1 MRLRP
6 TMLRTTVL
14 TVMALSMAACTTTDP
29 YTGETRANNTGRGI
43 LLGAAAGA
51 ALGYLTNTNDSE
63 EGRTNAL
70 IGAGIGALAGG
81 AIGNYMDRQE
91 AAMRE
96 ALSDTGV
103 GVRREGNDLRL
114 IMPGDVTFATNSADI
129 QGQFYGILS
138 DVSTVLNRYP
148 ATYVDVVG
156 HADSVGAADYNQQ
169 LSERRALSVGNYLI
183 AQGVLRDRFYIA
195 GMGERSPIASNETPS
210 GRQQNRRVEILI
222 RPHAS
227 S

>member
-1 MRLRP
+1 MK
-6 TMLRTTVL
+6 LRTALVTSLSALAL
-14 TVMALSMAACTTTDP
+14 TACTTTDP

-43 LLGAAAGA
+43 LIGAAAGA
-51 ALGYLTNTNDSE
+51 VLGYLTNTSDSD

-114 IMPGDVTFATNSADI
+114 IMPGDVTFATNSSDI
-129 QGQFYGILS
+129 QGQFYSILN
-138 DVSTVLNRYP
+138 DVATVMNRYP
-148 ATYVDVVG
+148 ATYLDIIG
-156 HADSVGAADYNQQ
+156 HADSTGPDDYNQA
-169 LSERRALSVGNYLI
+169 LSERRALSVANYLI
-183 AQGVLRDRFYIA
+183 AQGVLRDRFYVA
-195 GMGERSPIASNETPS
+195 GLGARSPIASNDTPA
-210 GRQQNRRVEILI
+210 GRAQNRRGEILV
-222 RPHAS
+222 RPHTTS
-227 S
+227 

>member
-1 MRLRP
+1 MK
-6 TMLRTTVL
+6 LRTAAVSVTALLAL
-14 TVMALSMAACTTTDP
+14 TACTTTDP

-43 LLGAAAGA
+43 LIGAAAGA
-51 ALGYLTNTNDSE
+51 ALGYLTNTSDSS

-114 IMPGDVTFATNSADI
+114 IMPGDVTFATNSSDI
-129 QGQFYGILS
+129 QGQFYGILN

-148 ATYVDVVG
+148 ATYIDVVG
-156 HADSVGAADYNQQ
+156 HADSTGPDAYNQT
-169 LSERRALSVGNYLI
+169 LSENRAISVGNYLI
-183 AQGVLRDRFYIA
+183 AQGVMRDRFYIA
-195 GMGERSPIASNETPS
+195 GMGERAPIASNDTAY

-222 RPHAS
+222 RPHAAS
-227 S
+227 

>member
-1 MRLRP
+1 MK
-6 TMLRTTVL
+6 LRTAAVSVT
-14 TVMALSMAACTTTDP
+14 ALVAMTACTTTDP

-43 LLGAAAGA
+43 LIGAAAGA
-51 ALGYLTNTNDSE
+51 ALGYLTNTSDSS

-114 IMPGDVTFATNSADI
+114 IMPGDVTFATNSSDI
-129 QGQFYGILS
+129 QGQFYGILN

-148 ATYVDVVG
+148 ATYIDVVG
-156 HADSVGAADYNQQ
+156 HADSTGPDAYNQT
-169 LSERRALSVGNYLI
+169 LSEQRAISVANYLI
-183 AQGVLRDRFYIA
+183 AQGVLRDRFYVA
-195 GMGERSPIASNETPS
+195 GMGERSPIADNSTAY

-222 RPHAS
+222 RPHAAS
-227 S
+227 

>member
-1 MRLRP
+1 MKLS
-6 TMLRTTVL
+6 TAVVTSLA
-14 TVMALSMAACTTTDP
+14 ALAVTACTTTDP
-29 YTGETRANNTGRGI
+29 YTGETRPNYTGRGVP
-43 LLGAAAGA
+43 LGAAAGA

-70 IGAGIGALAGG
+70 IGAGVGALAGG

-91 AAMRE
+91 TAMRE

-156 HADSVGAADYNQQ
+156 HADSTGPADYNQT
-169 LSERRALSVGNYLI
+169 LSENRALSVANYLI
-183 AQGVLRDRFYIA
+183 AQGVLRDRFYVA
-195 GMGERSPIASNETPS
+195 GMGERSPIASNDTPS

-222 RPHAS
+222 RPHTTS
-227 S
+227 